1 LECLLSTSHAAS
13 HKIQLCSSFGGYQLP
28 GNRLLGLIFGRKNMT
43 VTSTA
48 TQLSQMLNN
57 AFTKFDRDGDDKLN
71 SEEFAS
77 FNEVL
82 KPGLKLDDK
91 GNPTVDMNAK
101 MDHDGDGLVDRDEMD
116 STGVLMPSNLT
127 DSTLKSMIEYLHL
140 KVDPAAIQAAAILEG
155 DSKS

>member
-1 LECLLSTSHAAS
+1 MTSA
-13 HKIQLCSSFGGYQLP
+13 
-28 GNRLLGLIFGRKNMT
+28 T
-43 VTSTA
+43 TSTA

-71 SEEFAS
+71 SGEFAN

-101 MDHDGDGLVDRDEMD
+101 MDHDSDGFVDRDEMG
-116 STGVLMPSNLT
+116 STGVLMSANLT
-127 DSTLKSMIEYLHL
+127 DSTLKSMLDYLHL
-140 KVDPAAIQAAAILEG
+140 QVDPAALRAAGILE
-155 DSKS
+155 DASEKDT

>member
-1 LECLLSTSHAAS
+1 MTSTSTA
-13 HKIQLCSSFGGYQLP
+13 
-28 GNRLLGLIFGRKNMT
+28 
-43 VTSTA
+43 TA

-71 SEEFAS
+71 SEEFKN

-101 MDHDGDGLVDRDEMD
+101 MDHDSDGFVDREEMET
-116 STGVLMPSNLT
+116 TGVLMPADLT
-127 DSTLKSMIEYLHL
+127 DSTLKSMLDYLHL
-140 KVDPAAIQAAAILEG
+140 KVDPAAIRAASILEG
-155 DSKS
+155 DADSKS